1 MEKNTNLL
9 SGITGP
15 HPGGPN
21 NLKGEID
28 MLINKREIYGNFS
41 NRSLYEI
48 RKELLDKIRKEKPEI
63 QYTDPPRKMW
73 FLHTDSITD
82 DPVVIE
88 NYHTMLKLNDPSNVQ
103 ELKDLI
109 YSTKIEYDTWGLVFP
124 VWGLLSLAVLKDYY
138 LVARE
143 FYECNRASNY

>member
-1 MEKNTNLL
+1 MERNTNLL
-9 SGITGP
+9 NGVTGP
-15 HPGGPN
+15 RPGGLN

-28 MLINKREIYGNFS
+28 MQINKREIYGNFS
-41 NRSLYEI
+41 SRNLFEV

-63 QYTDPPRKMW
+63 QYADPPRKRW

-88 NYHTMLKLNDPSNVQ
+88 NYHTMLRLNDPSNVE

-109 YSTKIEYDTWGLVFP
+109 YSTKIEYDTWGIVFP
-124 VWGLLSLAVLKDYY
+124 VWGCLSLAVLKDYY

-143 FYECNRASNY
+143 FYECNRTANY